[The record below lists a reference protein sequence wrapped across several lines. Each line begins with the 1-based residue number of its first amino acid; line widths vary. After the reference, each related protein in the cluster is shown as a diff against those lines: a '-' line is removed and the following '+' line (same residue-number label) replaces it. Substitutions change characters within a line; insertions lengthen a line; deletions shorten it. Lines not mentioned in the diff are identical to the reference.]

1 MAGSTWY
8 GGRKS
13 AVAGAGVLLAL
24 VGGTLTAPAQA
35 APAASAAA
43 VECPQAYP
51 IDSVSAGV
59 VGEGHTVVAGRTP
72 QPFRVEVLG
81 VLPGYLGAGRDL
93 IMVKISDLPGEEVV
107 SQAGGIWSGM
117 SGSPVYVDGKLLGSV
132 SYGFTSATSPI
143 GGLTPA
149 ADLLDLFD
157 LSRVRATRAEA
168 APAKQ
173 KVELSASTRR
183 QLAAKAGT
191 AIPRGSLQ
199 QLATPLGVSGLSTKR
214 LAQLRKTADEAG
226 MNISVHASG
235 GRSSKVTAAPAARP
249 QAGGNFASV
258 LSVGD
263 VTSYGWGTTTAVC
276 GDQAVAYGHPFDFGP
291 AGPVSYGAYD
301 AESLGI
307 VPDAALGSFK
317 MVKLGDA
324 FGTVDQDRTA
334 GSRADLTETAPSSDV
349 TTIIHNTDTGKSRTG
364 TTLSLDRASL
374 PGVVN
379 SAVYSN
385 QDRVFDEWN
394 DGVADSNWTIRG
406 TRAGGKAFSVTRTNL
421 WASRGDVTVGP
432 ANDVAAAT
440 DRLLNNEFE
449 DVSINSVVF
458 DSSMSTKF
466 QQLHISKLAVKV
478 NGGAFKS
485 PSRLTLKVGD
495 KLQVRVSLSPFRS
508 TSATTT
514 TLRMTVPAS
523 ARGQSGA
530 LIVSGGVDLASAGED
545 SEDLE
550 CLLFGECASSG
561 GGTSL
566 NDVIKTITSAPKNN
580 HLLAELQ
587 LESEKTGDVVTAA
600 KALTSKPS
608 TITGERD
615 ITVTV
620 RR

>member
-1 MAGSTWY
+1 MAGLTWF
-8 GGRKS
+8 GGRKTV
-13 AVAGAGVLLAL
+13 VASAGVLLAL
-24 VGGTLTAPAQA
+24 VGSTLSAPAQA
-35 APAASAAA
+35 APPAAAAA

-51 IDSVSAGV
+51 ISSVSAGL
-59 VGEGHTVVAGRTP
+59 VGEGQTVVAGRTP

-81 VLPGYLGAGRDL
+81 VLPDYLGAGRDL
-93 IMVKISDLPGEEVV
+93 IMVKISDLPGGQVV

-132 SYGFTSATSPI
+132 SYGFTSTTSPI

-149 ADLLDLFD
+149 ADLLDLLD
-157 LSRVRATRAEA
+157 LSRAGAARAEA
-168 APAKQ
+168 APAKR
-173 KVELSASTRR
+173 KVDLPASTRR
-183 QLAAKAGT
+183 QLAATAGT
-191 AIPRGSLQ
+191 ALPKGSLQ

-214 LAQLRKTADEAG
+214 VAQLRKSVDEAG
-226 MNISVHASG
+226 MNLSVHASS
-235 GRSSKVTAAPAARP
+235 GRSSAVAAAPQARP

-263 VTSYGWGTTTAVC
+263 VTAYGWGTTTAVC
-276 GDQAVAYGHPFDFGP
+276 GDQALAYGHPFDFGP

-307 VPDAALGSFK
+307 VPDAINGSFK
-317 MVKLGDA
+317 MVKLGGA

-334 GSRADLTETAPSSDV
+334 GSRADLTETAAGANV
-349 TTIIHNTDTGKSRTG
+349 TTVIHNTDTGKSRTG
-364 TTLSLDRASL
+364 TTVVLDRASL

-385 QDRVFDEWN
+385 QDRVFDEWG
-394 DGVADSNWTIRG
+394 DGIARSDWTIRG
-406 TRAGGKAFSVTRTNL
+406 TRAGGKPFTVTRANL

-432 ANDVAAAT
+432 ANDIAAAT

-449 DVSINSVVF
+449 DVTINSVVF
-458 DSSMSTKF
+458 DSTMSTKF
-466 QQLHISKLAVKV
+466 QQLHISKLEVKV
-478 NGGAFKS
+478 NSGKFTS
-485 PSRLTLKVGD
+485 PSRLSLKVGD
-495 KLQVRVSLSPFRS
+495 KLEVRVSLSPYRS
-508 TSATTT
+508 TSATTK

-530 LIVSGGVDLASAGED
+530 LIVTGGVDLSSGGED
-545 SEDLE
+545 AEDLD

-566 NDVIKTITSAPKNN
+566 NEVITSISSAPKNN
-580 HLLAELQ
+580 QLVAELQ
-587 LESEKTGDVVTAA
+587 LESDKTGDVVTAA
-600 KALTSKPS
+600 KATTSKS
-608 TITGERD
+608 LTVTGERD
-615 ITVTV
+615 ITISV